1 MKIFSIVIMAAVMVF
16 MPVDASAQKLGNLL
30 KKAASSDVVNSV
42 INTYVP
48 GPMPSVSQVHGD
60 TLAQPYR

>member
-30 KKAASSDVVNSV
+30 KRQHHL
-42 INTYVP
+42 
-48 GPMPSVSQVHGD
+48 MW
-60 TLAQPYR
+60 